1 MGAQAQTRPA
11 QAERQWWLRIPR
23 VLAAPT
29 SVFVWVRD
37 DSEDAAGARQE
48 PLTALVFASG
58 IAIFLA
64 TSTAGRFFDDFE
76 NNNNYVLLLMECIV
90 AGVLVAIQNFWIVGA
105 AVYLGGRTA
114 DSAASYRQAR
124 HVVAL
129 ATAPFVVELLFVWPV
144 RLAMF
149 GGDSFRAGG
158 SDHGGREAV
167 FRVLDGGF
175 LAWSLV
181 LLVIGV
187 RTLNGW
193 RWPRTFASLAIAGVV
208 LGLITLLFVGVGFG

>member
-1 MGAQAQTRPA
+1 MSTKVETRPA
-11 QAERQWWLRIPR
+11 QAEREWWLRLAR
-23 VLAAPT
+23 VLVAPA
-29 SVFVWVRD
+29 SVFVWLRD
-37 DSEDAAGARQE
+37 DSDDAAGARQE
-48 PLTALVFASG
+48 PLTALVFVSG

-76 NNNNYVLLLMECIV
+76 SDNSYLLLFMECIV
-90 AGVLVAIQNFWIVGA
+90 AGLLVAIQNFWIVGG

-114 DSAASYRQAR
+114 DSAASFRQAR

-129 ATAPFVVELLFVWPV
+129 ATAPFVVELIFVWPV

-149 GGDSFRAGG
+149 GGDSFRGGG
-158 SDHGGREAV
+158 SDHGAREAV
-167 FRVLDGGF
+167 FRALDAGF
-175 LAWSLV
+175 LAWTLV

-193 RWPRTFASLAIAGVV
+193 RWPRTFASLAITAVV
-208 LGLITLLFVGVGFG
+208 ITLIVLLFVVF

>member
-1 MGAQAQTRPA
+1 MSVKVEVPTG
-11 QAERQWWLRIPR
+11 QAEREWWLRLAR

-37 DSEDAAGARQE
+37 DSAEAAAARQE
-48 PLTALVFASG
+48 PLTALVFVSG
-58 IAIFLA
+58 IAVFLT

-76 NNNNYVLLLMECIV
+76 NNNSYLLLLMECIV
-90 AGVLVAIQNFWIVGA
+90 AGLLVAIQNFWIVGG

-114 DSAASYRQAR
+114 DSAASFRQAR

-129 ATAPFVVELLFVWPV
+129 ATAPFVVELIFVWPV

-149 GGDSFRAGG
+149 GGDSFRDGG
-158 SDHGGREAV
+158 SDHGAREVV

-193 RWPRTFASLAIAGVV
+193 RWPRTFASLAIAGAV
-208 LGLITLLFVGVGFG
+208 LTLIVLLFVVF

>member
-1 MGAQAQTRPA
+1 MGTEVQSHPA
-11 QAERQWWLRIPR
+11 QAERQWWPR
-23 VLAAPT
+23 LVHVLTTPA
-29 SVFVWVRD
+29 SVFVWIRD
-37 DSEDAAGARQE
+37 DSTEAAAARQE
-48 PLTALVFASG
+48 PLTALVFVSG

-76 NNNNYVLLLMECIV
+76 NNNNYLLLLMECIV
-90 AGVLVAIQNFWIVGA
+90 AGLLVAIQNFWIVGG
-105 AVYLGGRTA
+105 AVHIGGRTA

-129 ATAPFVVELLFVWPV
+129 ATAPFVVELVFVWPV
-144 RLAMF
+144 RLVMF
-149 GGDSFRAGG
+149 GGDS
-158 SDHGGREAV
+158 DHGVREAV

-181 LLVIGV
+181 LLVVGV

-193 RWPRTFASLAIAGVV
+193 RWPRTFASLLIAGV
-208 LGLITLLFVGVGFG
+208 LLALITLLFVGVRFG